1 MSPRRGCVSP
11 YPLGPALFGRPLLGF
26 CGRTSPQV
34 TPDAAANQE
43 EGEPR
48 RRGQDRLDDLL
59 DPIRL
64 PKRRDGERED
74 EDRAQ
79 RGEDRGH
86 RHHAN
91 PYHQAQ
97 APRTQHAPLKPAWR
111 RSILPQAALVSK
123 VAFLAEVLETRRTQ
137 GWRPLCAALSVPDSL
152 R

>member
-1 MSPRRGCVSP
+1 MAPRTGCVSP
-11 YPLGPALFGRPLLGF
+11 YPLALALFGGPFLGF

-34 TPDAAANQE
+34 TPYAAANQV

-48 RRGQDRLDDLL
+48 RRGHKHLDDLL

-91 PYHQAQ
+91 PYHQVQ
-97 APRTQHAPLKPAWR
+97 APVTHHGPISTRLSMVS
-111 RSILPQAALVSK
+111 SIA
-123 VAFLAEVLETRRTQ
+123 
-137 GWRPLCAALSVPDSL
+137 
-152 R
+152 

>member
-1 MSPRRGCVSP
+1 MSPRTGCVFP
-11 YPLGPALFGRPLLGF
+11 YPLAPALFGRPFLGS

-48 RRGQDRLDDLL
+48 RRGHDRPDDPL
-59 DPIRL
+59 DPIWL

-91 PYHQAQ
+91 PYHQTQ
-97 APRTQHAPLKPAWR
+97 APRTQHAPLKAAWG

-123 VAFLAEVLETRRTQ
+123 SAFLAEVLMTRRT
-137 GWRPLCAALSVPDSL
+137 
-152 R
+152 